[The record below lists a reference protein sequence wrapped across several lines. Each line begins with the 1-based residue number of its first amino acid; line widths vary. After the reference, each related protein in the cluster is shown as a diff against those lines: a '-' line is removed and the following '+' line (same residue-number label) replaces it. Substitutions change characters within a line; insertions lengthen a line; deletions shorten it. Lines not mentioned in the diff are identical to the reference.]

1 MHYRAG
7 GYRDWRRIAQ
17 LIREGFPELPEGMVS
32 AYCREHPAIE
42 LAVSDGVAV
51 GATIGSPRPDIDT
64 YWLELITVTRGA
76 RGRGVGR
83 GLLERFEARAARQ
96 GYGRVALVTR
106 PWNAAAT
113 NLYETTGYRAIAR
126 GPREVEFEKKL
137 ARRGE
142 LRRSAAK
149 GRLQRWFDRVAYR
162 GLVTL
167 PENGSP
173 FFRTRGTVATASD
186 GPTIVSL
193 PERHAALPAE
203 PLRVR
208 HDLPR
213 HPLFSEQRIKETIV
227 RMAADDVEIRAVPTI
242 GSGGFERSERIF
254 DLDGVR
260 AFSMLGE
267 RPLWV
272 NLHHVERY
280 DAGYRDLLAS
290 YLRSIATHIGELE
303 PEVYE
308 AGCFLLLSSGRASVH
323 FHADPD
329 QSFLNQ
335 IRGSKRALV
344 YPAALVPEP
353 TLETLAHTG
362 DHDVVTWQ
370 PEYEAYARSIH
381 LTPGDGV
388 LLPLYAPHRVENDD
402 AISVSLS
409 IGFHTRH
416 SLARSRVHL
425 VNRELRAL
433 DRPVTPWGVS
443 RFGDSLKERLH
454 PGLRIKNKIRG
465 GT

>member
-1 MHYRAG
+1 
-7 GYRDWRRIAQ
+7 
-17 LIREGFPELPEGMVS
+17 VS
-32 AYCREHPAIE
+32 AYCREHPSIE
-42 LAVSDGVAV
+42 VALDDGGLV
-51 GATIGSPRPDIDT
+51 GATIGSPRPDVDT
-64 YWLELITVTRGA
+64 YWLELITVARAA
-76 RGRGVGR
+76 RGQGVGR
-83 GLLERFEARAARQ
+83 ALLERFELRAARQ
-96 GYGRVALVTR
+96 GYGRIALVTR

-113 NLYETTGYRAIAR
+113 KLYETTGYRAIAR
-126 GPREVEFEKKL
+126 GAREVEFEKKL
-137 ARRGE
+137 PARGARRK
-142 LRRSAAK
+142 RSDK
-149 GRLQRWFDRVAYR
+149 GRLRQWFDRVAYR
-162 GLVTL
+162 SLVTL
-167 PENGSP
+167 PDNGTP
-173 FFRTRGTVATASD
+173 FFPTRGTVPTTNHE
-186 GPTIVSL
+186 PTIVSL
-193 PERHAALPAE
+193 QERHAALPAE
-203 PLRVR
+203 PVRVR
-208 HDLPR
+208 HELPH
-213 HPLFSEQRIKETIV
+213 HPLFTEQRIKETIV
-227 RMAADDVEIRAVPTI
+227 RMAADDVEIRDVGAAR
-242 GSGGFERSERIF
+242 GFERSERVF

-260 AFSMLGE
+260 AFELLGE

-280 DAGYRDLLAS
+280 DEEYRGLLAS

-335 IRGSKRALV
+335 IRGSKRAFV
-344 YPAALVPEP
+344 YPAALVPEA
-353 TLETLAHTG
+353 TLETLAHSG
-362 DHDVVTWQ
+362 DHDVVHWR
-370 PEYEAYARSIH
+370 PEYETHARSVH

-433 DRPVTPWGVS
+433 EWPVTPWGVS

-465 GT
+465 GI